1 MKKLLLLWTFLQLLV
16 VYAFAQSDVQ
26 GRTAFGDIQ
35 KPDLR
40 VARIMDGQLHSLQKQ
55 ALNLKSPTSL
65 PKNTRGL
72 VSGEGKKIYG
82 YLEFDDQIKDKGTFL
97 MESF

>member
-16 VYAFAQSDVQ
+16 VYAFAQSDVR

-40 VARIMDGQLHSLQKQ
+40 VA
-55 ALNLKSPTSL
+55 
-65 PKNTRGL
+65 
-72 VSGEGKKIYG
+72 
-82 YLEFDDQIKDKGTFL
+82 
-97 MESF
+97 